1 MKKLY
6 SIATVLTGS
15 LLTALPFAAQADKN
29 IEEVLVSASLLPI
42 TAARSANAITV
53 IDSEQLKNRAAI
65 SVSDLLRDIPGLA
78 VSRSGVQGSQTQIR
92 VRGAEANHL
101 LVLIDG
107 VEANDPSQSDELNW
121 GTLTASDIERIEVIR
136 GPQSAMRGSDAMA
149 GVVNIVTRSADQ
161 PFSAKVFVE
170 TGSFST
176 QNRGFSIG
184 HKADSYDVSLGVSDL
199 ESEGA
204 NIIANTGTNDDDGYE
219 NTSINFKGGVDVSD
233 ELRLGVSVR
242 HSHGVSEYDDEYAAK
257 IGTDFHDQFNDLL
270 HSDFDRSSSSVN
282 AQFTSADGKWNHRA
296 SLSESRFNNNNFKY
310 TANGISAN
318 GATESNKQDY
328 QYVGSRLW
336 EALEQQFFLI
346 IRAGK

>member
-136 GPQSAMRGSDAMA
+136 GP
-149 GVVNIVTRSADQ
+149 
-161 PFSAKVFVE
+161 
-170 TGSFST
+170 
-176 QNRGFSIG
+176 
-184 HKADSYDVSLGVSDL
+184 
-199 ESEGA
+199 
-204 NIIANTGTNDDDGYE
+204 
-219 NTSINFKGGVDVSD
+219 
-233 ELRLGVSVR
+233 
-242 HSHGVSEYDDEYAAK
+242 
-257 IGTDFHDQFNDLL
+257 
-270 HSDFDRSSSSVN
+270 
-282 AQFTSADGKWNHRA
+282 
-296 SLSESRFNNNNFKY
+296 
-310 TANGISAN
+310 
-318 GATESNKQDY
+318 
-328 QYVGSRLW
+328 
-336 EALEQQFFLI
+336 
-346 IRAGK
+346 